1 MARSQIPIDTA
12 RAAKDGNEYHEAWVA
27 RKSLGLLLPRDGLVG
42 IAIEGFALEDQAT
55 KEATEIADAVLYY
68 GPHASFDGATRV
80 VVVQVKYSKA
90 SEHKPFR
97 AADAKRTI
105 AKFATTYRAHKSAH
119 GAARARARLRFELV
133 TNRPI
138 LPELTQ
144 AIQASGTGSPM
155 RGTVLAQAQ
164 QLRAACRLRG
174 KDLAEFL
181 SRLRITGIAGDLT
194 QRKHELAIAVAD
206 WSPARDL
213 SARLRLNLLCNLARA
228 KASLAAQDRN
238 VITRADVLTELGLQ
252 HEDDLLPC
260 PASFPDVG
268 TMIERVQLA
277 DTAQA
282 VPRLTRP
289 LVIHADAGVGKTV
302 FMRSLASRLAT
313 EHEVVLFDCFG
324 SGQYRAPSDARH
336 LPQRG
341 LIHIANLLACQGLC
355 DPILP
360 GSARD
365 DELLKTFRLRL
376 AQAAETGRRGDPNR
390 QLVLLMDAIDNA
402 SEHAHV
408 RGEPAF
414 PRLLV
419 EEVGSAGAIAGVQIV
434 VSSRSHRRAKA
445 TGGTSCDEI
454 ELLPFTLDESRGY
467 LGSRVDDLTEAKL
480 QVAQSRSRGNARVL
494 EHLAKDDPRLLAP
507 TKFAKVIALDDLLR
521 KRIDDALAE
530 ARRQGYQ
537 DTELRAFLAGLATL
551 PPPVPIREFAEAN
564 GLSEG
569 AVNSFAA
576 DLASLLEQTKHG
588 LMFRDEPTET
598 LILETYAADQDTLR
612 TLASNLNGMQAKS
625 LYAATTLP
633 ELLQQLADGEQLFNL
648 AFDDRLPATLT
659 SAAGKH
665 AIRQARLRA
674 AVAYATQ
681 NNQTEHLVRLLVEL
695 STIAAVNQRG
705 TKYLLDNPDL
715 TVNAADADSIR
726 RLFEARTSWPGTRHA
741 RVAIVHVLAGD
752 LADAHRHAFR
762 VDEWRQHHFNQD
774 EEGRRRN
781 HGPTALDMASLPL
794 CLLARGEGEAA
805 AHEISQWYDWFGFEV
820 AEHLFAFVRAGQAN
834 GVIAPGEVRD
844 FLTSKAVKPGM
855 LAAAIAHADS
865 DAPLQRELVAVLAR
879 TCGKAKFG
887 EPHYRPHERPVI
899 RGMLRA
905 ATVGMVLG
913 MAAEAGKIV
922 SAAKLPVPTLH
933 TFMDDYWTGD
943 VYPFIAAQV
952 LNCLSQ
958 GVVPEEK
965 HLLPRELAEL
975 AAGLPPG
982 LQGKDFRDALK
993 TALEE
998 SYKTTNSQADAP
1010 RRLSYETKSSAERFL
1025 DSRLDAWLRVAT
1037 AFAQAIS
1044 SSGQGRA
1051 TLAPLIAL
1059 WSELR
1064 ATDDYYTGGA
1074 AAQRQH
1080 NAVGE
1085 RLITL
1090 ALAANPEADLADVG
1104 QFIDLVA
1111 PPGEAP
1117 PSNVVD
1123 IIGILAGRG
1132 RCHVLAGTAS
1142 VRLRDAIERED
1153 DVTQRASLFA
1163 RLSRAI
1169 APASTDDSIE
1179 YFRIGLEQMDAI
1191 GSGDWE
1197 FVNELMHFASTLRG
1211 DSLSDTDSH
1220 TLSNIC
1226 DLNLGDEYKFDWA
1239 RYGVALARGGGVK
1252 GLARLSRWEDR
1263 ERISLDYTLLPYL
1276 KALLDAGKVDPEIAL
1291 TMLRVSAPAELYVC
1305 GTEQLVGS
1313 LESRSPAPSTAVV
1326 RELIGQYK
1334 QNTPSS
1340 FGSKSPLALARLAKQ
1355 SLGDTS
1361 EEYLSL
1367 SAASETIESTTRE
1380 YNDLNNW
1387 RAATP
1392 VHGREERQAEEDAH
1406 FDAAKTRAAATD
1418 PLDEAAV
1425 ALALADLDGV
1435 VRGRRLQREFL
1446 SELRAQVPFAG
1457 WPRYIEIIAR
1467 QEGLALY
1474 DKTQELCECKAAWSA
1489 ASSAVAAALKAS
1501 AELIVRA
1508 NADEFV
1514 SSGSLSEWHLKELT
1528 DLTGVDQHAFTVGL
1542 LKEFSRPGVE
1552 VPASVWLS
1560 FAAAFNVKAAPG
1572 AGQDA
1577 LHRLLVGGAAK
1588 LAPLV
1593 VEGAWREGLY
1603 PTDDPV
1609 DVAAGLIWFALGSPK
1624 ADRRWMAAHS
1634 LRTAVRL
1641 DRADVLDAVVERF
1654 GTKDAGPFCASELPF
1669 FYLHAQLWLLIAMA
1683 RVALEA
1689 PAIIAR
1695 HREMLERVALGSDG
1709 PHVLRRH
1716 FAKAALFACAQGG
1729 ALQLKRPA
1737 LNALKKVN
1745 QSLFAAIT
1753 TRDYPRSSFDD
1764 VRPSDAPVPEKELHL
1779 DYDFNKYDVSILG
1792 RLFGRPMWEIQDG
1805 VNRWVRAHDTQI
1817 THMHDTRGRTAS
1829 RRQRRGDISDQLHT
1843 YGEQLCWH
1851 GLHAVAGQYLAAYP
1865 VVKTPYD
1872 EDSPW
1877 DAWLRRRTLTREDNL
1892 WLSDGTD
1899 WRPLDTRCHL
1909 REIGPD
1915 GVGLTIDP
1923 VKLRALLGVGDA
1935 VGEWL
1940 VVDGDWS
1947 SVDGVGVHIQSALVL
1962 AAAADS
1968 AAARLAEM
1976 DAFQAFLPV
1985 VDRDYESRGAHRQ
1998 SYAPYLPWIVQS
2010 REEGGFDGADTLGV
2024 VGAAHRARLGT
2035 RAIDFGQLKMADPFG
2050 RYWIDPSGAS
2060 QVHAQTWCQVADRRD
2075 EGRSVGARL
2084 LCRTDFVRRYLTA
2097 EDADLLLLVILRQ
2110 TDSGSGGR
2118 STRYWHTTAV
2128 IRLTPALD
2136 VTFYPGAKNELH
2148 KSDY

>member
-1 MARSQIPIDTA
+1 MARSKIPIDTA

-27 RKSLGLLLPRDGLVG
+27 RKSLGLLLPRDGFVG
-42 IAIEGFALEDQAT
+42 IAIEGFALEDQAA

-68 GPHASFDGATRV
+68 GRHASFKGATRV

-90 SEHKPFR
+90 SEHKAFR
-97 AADAKRTI
+97 ATDAKKTI
-105 AKFATTYRAHKSAH
+105 AKFATTYRAHKRAH
-119 GAARARARLRFELV
+119 GAAKVRARLRFELV

-144 AIQASGTGSPM
+144 AIQGSGKGSPM
-155 RGTVLAQAQ
+155 RGTVLAQAR
-164 QLRAACRLRG
+164 QLQAACKLHG
-174 KDLAEFL
+174 KDLVEFL

-213 SARLRLNLLCNLARA
+213 SARLRLNLLCNLART

-260 PASFPDVG
+260 PASFPEVG
-268 TMIERVQLA
+268 TMIERMQLA
-277 DTAQA
+277 DTVQA

-302 FMRSLASRLAT
+302 FMQSLASLLAT

-341 LIHIANLLACQGLC
+341 LIHIANLLACRGLC

-376 AQAAETGRRGDPNR
+376 TQAAETGRRADPNR

-408 RGEPAF
+408 RAEPAF

-419 EEVGSAGAIAGVQIV
+419 EEVGIAGAIAGVQIV
-434 VSSRSHRRAKA
+434 VSSRSHRRVKA
-445 TGGTSCDEI
+445 IGGTSCDEI
-454 ELLPFTLDESRGY
+454 ELLPFTLDESRSY
-467 LGSRVDDLTEAKL
+467 LGSRVDDLTEAKV

-494 EHLAKDDPRLLAP
+494 EHLANEDPRFLAP
-507 TKFAKVIALDDLLR
+507 AEFAKVIALDDLLR

-576 DLASLLEQTKHG
+576 DLAHLVEQTKHG

-598 LILETYAADQDTLR
+598 LILETYTADQDTLR
-612 TLASNLNGMQAKS
+612 TLARNLNGMQAKS

-633 ELLQQLADGEQLFNL
+633 ELLQQLGDGEQLFNL

-659 SAAGKH
+659 SVAGKQ

-705 TKYLLDNPDL
+705 TQYLLDNPDL
-715 TVNAADADSIR
+715 TVSAADADSIR

-741 RVAIVHVLAGD
+741 RLAIAHVLAGD

-762 VDEWRQHHFNQD
+762 VHEWRQHYFDQD

-805 AHEISQWYDWFGFEV
+805 AHEISRWYDWFGFEV
-820 AEHLFAFVRAGQAN
+820 AEHLFAFVRAGEAN
-834 GVIAPGEVRD
+834 GVIAPGEVRE
-844 FLTSKAVKPGM
+844 FLKSKAAKPGM

-865 DAPLQRELVAVLAR
+865 DTLLQRELVTVLAL
-879 TCGKAKFG
+879 TCGKANFG
-887 EPHYRPHERPVI
+887 EPNYRPHERPII

-905 ATVGMVLG
+905 ATIAMALG
-913 MAAEAGKIV
+913 MATEASKIV
-922 SAAKLPVPTLH
+922 SAAKLPVPALH

-952 LNCLSQ
+952 LNCLAQS
-958 GVVPEEK
+958 VVPEEK

-975 AAGLPPG
+975 AAGLPAG

-993 TALEE
+993 KTLEE
-998 SYKTTNSQADAP
+998 SYKTSNSRADTS

-1025 DSRLDAWLRVAT
+1025 DSRLDAWLRVAA

-1044 SSGQGRA
+1044 LSGPGRA

-1064 ATDDYYTGGA
+1064 GKNDYYTGGA

-1080 NAVGE
+1080 NVVGE

-1090 ALAANPEADLADVG
+1090 ALAANPEADLAEVG

-1117 PSNVVD
+1117 PSNIID
-1123 IIGILAGRG
+1123 IIGILAGRS

-1142 VRLRDAIERED
+1142 VKLRGAIERED

-1179 YFRIGLEQMDAI
+1179 YFRSGLEQMDAI

-1211 DSLSDTDSH
+1211 DSLSDADSH

-1226 DLNLGDEYKFDWA
+1226 DLNLGEECKFNWA
-1239 RYGVALARGGGVK
+1239 EYGVALARGAGVK
-1252 GLARLSRWEDR
+1252 GLARLCRWEDR

-1291 TMLRVSAPAELYVC
+1291 TMLRVSAPAELYAC
-1305 GTEQLVGS
+1305 GTEQLVES
-1313 LESRSPAPSTAVV
+1313 LESRLPAPSKSVV

-1334 QNTPSS
+1334 QNNPSS

-1355 SLGDTS
+1355 LLGDTS

-1367 SAASETIESTTRE
+1367 SGASETIESTTHE

-1387 RAATP
+1387 RAPTP
-1392 VHGREERQAEEDAH
+1392 VQGREEHQTEEDAH
-1406 FDAAKTRAAATD
+1406 VSAAKRRAVATD
-1418 PLDEAAV
+1418 PLDEPAV
-1425 ALALADLDGV
+1425 ALALADLDGLV
-1435 VRGRRLQREFL
+1435 QWRRLNREFL
-1446 SELRAQVPFAG
+1446 SELRAKVPFAG

-1467 QEGLALY
+1467 QEGLDLY
-1474 DKTQELCECKAAWSA
+1474 DKIHELGECKSAWSA
-1489 ASSAVAAALKAS
+1489 ASSAVAPALKAS

-1508 NADEFV
+1508 NADQFV
-1514 SSGSLSEWHLKELT
+1514 SFGSLSGWHLKELT
-1528 DLTGVDQHAFTVGL
+1528 DLTGADRHTFTVGL

-1560 FAAAFNVKAAPG
+1560 FAAVFNVKAAPG

-1609 DVAAGLIWFALGSPK
+1609 DVAAGMIWFALGSPK

-1641 DRADVLDAVVERF
+1641 DRADVLDAVVKRF
-1654 GTKDAGPFCASELPF
+1654 GTKDAGPFSASELPF
-1669 FYLHAQLWLLIAMA
+1669 FYLHAQLWLLIALA
-1683 RVALEA
+1683 RIALEA
-1689 PAIIAR
+1689 PAVIAR
-1695 HREMLERVALGSDG
+1695 HRDMLERVALGSDE
-1709 PHVLRRH
+1709 PHVLRQH
-1716 FAKAALFACAQGG
+1716 FAKAALLACAQGG
-1729 ALQLKRPA
+1729 ALKLKRA
-1737 LNALKKVN
+1737 ALKALKEVN
-1745 QSLFAAIT
+1745 QSSFAATT
-1753 TRDYPRSSFDD
+1753 TRDYPQSSFDET
-1764 VRPSDAPVPEKELHL
+1764 RPADAPIPEKKLHFE
-1779 DYDFNKYDVSILG
+1779 YDFNKYDVSNLG
-1792 RLFGRPMWEIQDG
+1792 RLFGRPIWETRDG
-1805 VNRWVRAHDTQI
+1805 INRWVREHDAHI
-1817 THMHDTRGRTAS
+1817 THMYDTGGRASS
-1829 RRQRRGDISDQLHT
+1829 RRQGLGEISDELHT

-1851 GLHAVAGQYLAAYP
+1851 GLLVVAGHYLGAYP

-1877 DAWLRRRTLTREDNL
+1877 YAWLRRRTLTREDGL

-1899 WRPLDTRCHL
+1899 WRPLDTRCNL
-1909 REIGPD
+1909 REIGPE
-1915 GVGLTIDP
+1915 GVGLTTDP
-1923 VKLRALLGVGDA
+1923 AKLRTLLEVDDV

-1940 VVDGDWS
+1940 VVAGDWS
-1947 SVDGVGVHIQSALVL
+1947 SVDGIGVHIQSALVS
-1962 AAAADS
+1962 AAADDEV
-1968 AAARLAEM
+1968 AVRLAGT
-1976 DAFQAFLPV
+1976 DAFQAFLPH
-1985 VDRDYESRGAHRQ
+1985 VDSDDEARGAYGQ
-1998 SYAPYLPWIVQS
+1998 SHAPYLPWIVQP
-2010 REEGGFDGADTLGV
+2010 REEGGIDGADALGV
-2024 VGAAHRARLGT
+2024 VGAAHRARLAT

-2050 RYWIDPSGAS
+2050 RNWVDPSGVS
-2060 QVHAQTWCQVADRRD
+2060 QVSAQTWCQVVDRRD
-2075 EGRSVGARL
+2075 EGHSTAARL
-2084 LCRTDFVRRYLTA
+2084 LCRADFVRRYLTVRK
-2097 EDADLLLLVILRQ
+2097 ADLLLLVILRQ
-2110 TDSGSGGR
+2110 TDSRSGSR
-2118 STRYWHTTAV
+2118 STQYWHTTAV
-2128 IRLTPALD
+2128 IRVTPAFAA
-2136 VTFYPGAKNELH
+2136 TFYPGAKNELH
-2148 KSDY
+2148 KSDD